1 MMISLRKEN
10 FTELN
15 KSGVGTL
22 SEIPESKP
30 ETITADPFESLAKT
44 CRKVHFLIPL
54 LAVFGVAYFVLLAFL
69 LYRDYNSRI
78 YSHCVMEAGDFTF
91 EADDFL
97 KNPEKTVTFDD
108 GFVKSSIDTKTPGDY
123 PVRLKSGPFRYNAVL
138 TVEDTVAPQ
147 GLVHAVSLEF
157 GESAKAEDFVKSSY
171 DVEEVSVRFEEDP
184 DFEICGTRDVNI
196 VFYDPAGNETVKT
209 AVLSVCPFKKEITWE
224 AGEEFPSVEAFEVD
238 GYSKFAKKNA
248 AGSEAVMLTDFEGI
262 DVSSLGSYDVAI
274 EIKGD
279 VYHSKMELVDTVKP
293 EAVAKDFKGFVTS
306 VISPQAFVK
315 EAKDATELTYE
326 FVGTPDFKQEGTVP
340 VTVKIT
346 DCGGNS
352 TEITA
357 KAVLAVDKVAPVI
370 RGVHN
375 IFSLEGRTI
384 SYKTGVSVTDNC
396 DKDISFSVDSSAV
409 DYKTAGVYPIVY
421 TATDRAGNTV
431 KAKATVT
438 VSKEMYTQAQIDDL
452 ADKVLAKILT
462 PGMSDM
468 DKLTKI
474 YYWVRNNTRYQHATN
489 HSDYLK
495 AAYTGFTTHT
505 GDCYVYASQSK
516 ALLDRAGIK
525 NMMIDTYPLRDIHF
539 WNLVDIGEGWR
550 HFDTV
555 PRQAGG
561 IFLYW
566 DDATITA
573 YSNAHGNSHIYDR
586 NRFPAIP

>member
-1 MMISLRKEN
+1 MISLRKEN

-15 KSGVGTL
+15 ISTEMPGEVPGY
-22 SEIPESKP
+22 
-30 ETITADPFESLAKT
+30 DPFESLAKT
-44 CRKVHFLIPL
+44 TRKVHFLIPAL
-54 LAVFGVAYFVLLAFL
+54 SAFGVAYLVLLGFL

-97 KNPEKTVTFDD
+97 KNPEKTITFDT
-108 GFVKSSIDTKTPGDY
+108 GYQKSTVDTNTPGDY
-123 PVRLKSGPFRYNAVL
+123 PVLLKSGPFHYNAVL

-157 GESAKAEDFVKSSY
+157 GQTASAEDFVKSSY
-171 DVEEVSVRFEEDP
+171 DVEEVCVRFEEEP
-184 DFEICGTRDVNI
+184 DFESCGTRDVNI

-209 AVLSVCPFKKEITWE
+209 AVLSICPFKKEITWE
-224 AGEEFPSVEAFEVD
+224 AGEEFPTVEAFEVD
-238 GYSKFAKKNA
+238 GYNKFAKKNA
-248 AGSEAVMLTDFEGI
+248 SAEAKLLTDFEGL
-262 DVSSLGSYDVAI
+262 DVSSLGSYDVTIAV
-274 EIKGD
+274 KGD

-293 EAVAKDFKGFVTS
+293 EAKPKDFKGFVTS
-306 VISPQAFVK
+306 VIKPQDFVK
-315 EAKDATELTYE
+315 EVTDATELTYE
-326 FVGTPDFKQEGTVP
+326 FVGTPDFKNEGTVP
-340 VTVKIT
+340 VTVRIT

-352 TEITA
+352 TEVTA
-357 KAVLAVDKVAPVI
+357 KATLGVDKVAPVI
-370 RGVHN
+370 KGVHN
-375 IFSLEGRTI
+375 IYSLEGKTI
-384 SYKTGVSVTDNC
+384 SYKTGVTVTDNC
-396 DKDISFSVDSSAV
+396 DKDITISVDSSAV
-409 DYKTAGVYPIVY
+409 DYKTAGVYPVIY
-421 TATDRAGNTV
+421 SATDRAGNTV
-431 KAKATVT
+431 QAKATVT
-438 VSKEMYTQAQIDDL
+438 VSKEMYTQAQVDDL

-474 YYWVRNNTRYQHATN
+474 YYWVRSSTRYQHATN

-561 IFLYW
+561 VFLYW
-566 DDATITA
+566 DDAAITA
-573 YSNAHGNSHIYDR
+573 YSNTHGNSHIYDR